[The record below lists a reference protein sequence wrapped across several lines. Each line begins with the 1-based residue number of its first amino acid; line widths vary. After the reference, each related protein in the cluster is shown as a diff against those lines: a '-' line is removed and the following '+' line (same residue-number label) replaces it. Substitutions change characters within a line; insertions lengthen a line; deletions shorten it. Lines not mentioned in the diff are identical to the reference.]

1 MDTGRDPVVGGG
13 SGPARIEA
21 AALLIDMD
29 GLLLDTERLAQRCW
43 EQVQDATG
51 HRMPEGFY
59 FSLIGLSLRAI
70 KERLHAVMPEECD
83 VPGLIAEAA
92 AAYDRA
98 LEEETIPVKAGAKA
112 LLAHLEKE
120 GVPRCLATST
130 FGELAERKLRAAGLA
145 SYLPYRVCG
154 DDVHESKPAP
164 EIYERAAAILH
175 RQPSECIALEDSEN
189 GLRAAMAAGCKVLH
203 VPDLAPVSGAVRRR
217 VLAEFPDLGSVLAAM
232 REGMLC
238 VGGA

>member
-1 MDTGRDPVVGGG
+1 VDARGDSTLAGGEG
-13 SGPARIEA
+13 AGPIEA
-21 AALLIDMD
+21 AAILIDMD

-43 EQVQDATG
+43 EEVQDATG

-59 FSLIGLSLRAI
+59 FNLIGLSLRAI
-70 KERLHAVMPEECD
+70 EERLHAVMPEECD

-98 LEEETIPVKAGAKA
+98 LEEEAIPVKAGAEA
-112 LLAHLEKE
+112 LLAYLERE

-164 EIYERAAAILH
+164 EIYERAAALLH
-175 RQPSECIALEDSEN
+175 RAPGECIALEDSEN
-189 GLRAAMAAGCKVLH
+189 GLRAALAVGCKVLH
-203 VPDLAPVSGAVRRR
+203 VPDLAPVSDEVRAS
-217 VLAEFPDLGSVLAAM
+217 VAAEYADLGAVLAAI
-232 REGMLC
+232 RKGEVR